1 MISESVYQAREPEYD
16 LRDRRAK
23 TGGACYCFNVYTDT
37 KRPEDSMVVDAD
49 R

>member
-1 MISESVYQAREPEYD
+1 MISESVYQAREPEYE

-23 TGGACYCFNVYTDT
+23 SGGACYCFNIYTDT
-37 KRPEDSMVVDAD
+37 KSPEGSIVVDAD